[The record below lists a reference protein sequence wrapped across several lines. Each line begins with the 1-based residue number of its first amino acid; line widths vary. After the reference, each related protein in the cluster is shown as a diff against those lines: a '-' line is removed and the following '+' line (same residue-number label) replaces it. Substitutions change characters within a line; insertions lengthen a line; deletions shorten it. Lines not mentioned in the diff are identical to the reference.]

1 MSVIAEATRKFD
13 HAARGASIL
22 DALAERV
29 GQHLAPQTPEAALEP
44 LPLLAA
50 IRRAEVL
57 LKPEL
62 DAGSDGYPTD
72 ALGPLAQAACD
83 LAYGA
88 QVSPA
93 MAGQSFL
100 AAAALLAQS
109 RANVRTIDGGV
120 RPLSLYC
127 LTVAR
132 SGDGKDMADRVALR
146 AIHEFQREVGQ
157 AWLREVEVYEE
168 TCSERSKN
176 APKPASP
183 PPAPYR
189 LAGDI
194 TIEGLHRSYA
204 EGVAGQGVFS
214 TEAGVMLAGHAMSQ
228 DHRTKTA
235 ASLCGLWDRGHLSVV
250 RGGGGRFE
258 RYGVRLSAHLLAQPE
273 ALGDT
278 LSDESLSG
286 IGFWPRFLLAWPEEL
301 APRVFRPWLPDE
313 SPAIVGFLARCTE
326 LLRDPMP
333 DHCDDLP
340 VIELSADARQEL
352 AAFFELMEHEARRGE
367 LRPVRPFALRATEQ
381 ACRIAGVMAAWANK
395 PMIDCEAA
403 QNAIRL
409 VRYTLQ
415 SWLTALGGKAD
426 PTPDWALTLYRW
438 LAPRGEPMPIR
449 DIPRI
454 GPAILRSASR
464 RDAALDRLLAAG
476 LVAVGTGAVRAL
488 GVDQA
493 KTQTARANAANPAKT
508 RMDTGFVGHANGC
521 ETLRT
526 TTPAACEFAGF
537 RKPSQLGQSQAQ
549 QGFSQD
555 SQHSQHSQ
563 RGSPQTVKL
572 APHDDKVAL

>member
-1 MSVIAEATRKFD
+1 MSAIAKATRNLD
-13 HAARGASIL
+13 HAGRDASIL
-22 DALAERV
+22 DALAQRV
-29 GQHLAPQTPEAALEP
+29 GQHLAPQTPRAALEP
-44 LPLLAA
+44 LPLLGA
-50 IRRAEVL
+50 IRRAEEL
-57 LKPEL
+57 LKPEI
-62 DAGSDGYPTD
+62 DAGGELYPTE
-72 ALGPLAQAACD
+72 ALGPLAQAAGD

-146 AIHEFQREVGQ
+146 AIHEFQQEAGQ
-157 AWLREVEVYEE
+157 AWRREVQVYEE
-168 TCSERSKN
+168 SRANRSKN
-176 APKPASP
+176 SAKPGSP

-194 TIEGLHRSYA
+194 TIEGLQRSYA

-214 TEAGVMLAGHAMSQ
+214 TEAGVMLAGHAMNQ

-250 RGGGGRFE
+250 RGGGGRLE

-367 LRPVRPFALRATEQ
+367 LRPVRSFALRATEQ
-381 ACRIAGVMAAWANK
+381 ACRIAGVMAAWANE

-409 VRYTLQ
+409 VRYSLQ
-415 SWLTALGGKAD
+415 SWRVALGGKAD
-426 PTPDWALTLYRW
+426 PAPDWALALYRW
-438 LAPRGEPMPIR
+438 LATRGEPTPIR

-454 GPAILRSASR
+454 GPVTLRSASR
-464 RDAALDRLLAAG
+464 RDAALGRLLAVG
-476 LVAVGTGAVRAL
+476 LVAVGADRVRAL

-493 KTQTARANAANPAKT
+493 KAQAAPANAANPAKT
-508 RMDTGFVGHANGC
+508 RMDTGVVGHANGC
-521 ETLRT
+521 ETLRM
-526 TTPAACEFAGF
+526 TTPAACEFASL
-537 RKPSQLGQSQAQ
+537 RKSSQPRQSQAQ
-549 QGFSQD
+549 QGVSQD
-555 SQHSQHSQ
+555 SQHSQG
-563 RGSPQTVKL
+563 GSPQTVI

>member
-1 MSVIAEATRKFD
+1 MSAIAKASQKLD
-13 HAARGASIL
+13 HAGRGASIL

-50 IRRAEVL
+50 IRRAEAL
-57 LKPEL
+57 LQPEI
-62 DAGSDGYPTD
+62 DAGSELYPTE
-72 ALGPLAQAACD
+72 ALGPLAQAAGD

-146 AIHEFQREVGQ
+146 AIHAFQQEAGQ
-157 AWLREVEVYEE
+157 AWRREIQIYEE
-168 TCSERSKN
+168 NHASRSKN
-176 APKPASP
+176 AAKPGAP

-194 TIEGLHRSYA
+194 TIEGLQRSYA

-214 TEAGVMLAGHAMSQ
+214 TEAGIMLAGHAMNQ

-250 RGGGGRFE
+250 RGGGGRLE

-286 IGFWPRFLLAWPEEL
+286 IGFWPRFLLAWPDEL
-301 APRVFRPWLPDE
+301 APRVFRPWRPDE
-313 SPAIVGFLARCTE
+313 SPAIGNFLARCAE

-333 DHCDDLP
+333 DHCDDLL

-367 LRPVRPFALRATEQ
+367 LRPVRAFALRATEQ
-381 ACRIAGVMAAWANK
+381 ACRIAGVMAAWTNE
-395 PMIDCEAA
+395 PMIDREAA

-409 VRYTLQ
+409 VRYSLQ
-415 SWLTALGGKAD
+415 SWRMALDGKAD
-426 PTPDWALTLYRW
+426 PAPDWALVLYRW
-438 LAPRGEPMPIR
+438 LVTRGEPTLLR

-454 GPAILRSASR
+454 GPVNLRSASR

-476 LVAVGTGAVRAL
+476 LVAVGTDRVRAL

-493 KTQTARANAANPAKT
+493 KAQAAPANAANPAKT
-508 RMDTGFVGHANGC
+508 RMDTGVGGHANGC
-521 ETLRT
+521 ETLRMT
-526 TTPAACEFAGF
+526 ARADGELANIRSHSQAFAIAGT
-537 RKPSQLGQSQAQ
+537 RMDTGDSHDSQLSQ
-549 QGFSQD
+549 G
-555 SQHSQHSQ
+555 
-563 RGSPQTVKL
+563 GSPQTAI

>member
-1 MSVIAEATRKFD
+1 MSVITDAARNLD

-29 GQHLAPQTPEAALEP
+29 GQHLAPQTPGAALEP
-44 LPLLAA
+44 LPLPAA
-50 IRRAEVL
+50 MYRAEVL
-57 LKPEL
+57 LTPEMNT
-62 DAGSDGYPTD
+62 DRQSYPLE
-72 ALGPLAQAACD
+72 ALGPLAQAAGD

-146 AIHEFQREVGQ
+146 AIHAFQRDVGQ
-157 AWLREVEVYEE
+157 AWQREMEAYEAA
-168 TCSERSKN
+168 CAERGKHAHKSA
-176 APKPASP
+176 APPQ
-183 PPAPYR
+183 APYR

-194 TIEGLHRSYA
+194 TIEGLRRSYA

-258 RYGVRLSAHLLAQPE
+258 RYGVRLSVHLLAQPE
-273 ALGDT
+273 ALGNT
-278 LSDESLSG
+278 LADESLSG

-301 APRVFRPWLPDE
+301 APRVFRPWLPDA

-381 ACRIAGVMAAWANK
+381 ACRIAGVMATWANE
-395 PMIDCEAA
+395 PMIDCDTA

-409 VRYTLQ
+409 VRSSLENWQ
-415 SWLTALGGKAD
+415 TALRDKAD
-426 PTPDWALTLYRW
+426 PVSDRALTLYRW

-449 DIPRI
+449 EIPRL
-454 GPAILRSASR
+454 GPASIRSASR
-464 RDAALDRLLAAG
+464 RDTALERLVEAG
-476 LVAVGTGAVRAL
+476 LVAVSAGRVRAL
-488 GVDQA
+488 GVNHA
-493 KTQTARANAANPAKT
+493 TAQPPRANAANPAKT
-508 RMDTGFVGHANGC
+508 RVETGLATPANAC
-521 ETLRT
+521 ETLRMT
-526 TTPAACEFAGF
+526 ERDDGGF
-537 RKPSQLGQSQAQ
+537 TDIRSHSQAFAMA
-549 QGFSQD
+549 GTRMDASD

-563 RGSPQTVKL
+563 GGSPPTVI